1 MKSALQFLKDMYDE
15 GTLAKDF
22 ITMDEQSVFEEAG
35 SGRCGIWFGPNWG
48 GMNPAID
55 ATQNDINCHIVAAA
69 VPSATGEATKAYASS
84 SVSTVYCVSS
94 QCSNLEVLV
103 KLWNL
108 SVKYQNAD
116 NCTKEEYNMYFGDSE
131 NYSGWKTSIIYGE
144 APNGRATNLALVAAL
159 ESGDASSLNAKQ
171 TENYESMKAYIDA
184 VEAGTFDPT
193 DTTQQRG
200 LSLYTV
206 HADPQCAWK
215 VLHTMIA
222 NDDYVLAAYNGV
234 PSETVSE
241 ESTTLQKLLVETIV
255 KIITGAQDV
264 DSYDSFL
271 DTWYAYGGQDA
282 MDEANASR

>member
-1 MKSALQFLKDMYDE
+1 
-15 GTLAKDF
+15 
-22 ITMDEQSVFEEAG
+22 
-35 SGRCGIWFGPNWG
+35 
-48 GMNPAID
+48 
-55 ATQNDINCHIVAAA
+55 
-69 VPSATGEATKAYASS
+69 
-84 SVSTVYCVSS
+84 
-94 QCSNLEVLV
+94 
-103 KLWNL
+103 
-108 SVKYQNAD
+108 VKYQNAD

-206 HADPQCAWK
+206 HADPQCAWN

-271 DTWYAYGGQDA
+271 NTWYAYGGQDA